1 MVVCRSESG
10 IVGKRLSGCNWDVGW
25 SEGVMDAE
33 ESGKYIEK
41 AKLSCVGGSKLSETN
56 GATEGKTPFIH
67 TG

>member
-1 MVVCRSESG
+1 VA
-10 IVGKRLSGCNWDVGW
+10 KRLSGCNWDVGW

-41 AKLSCVGGSKLSETN
+41 AELSCVGVSKLSKMG
-56 GATEGKTPFIH
+56 GATEGKTLFKY

>member
-10 IVGKRLSGCNWDVGW
+10 IVTKRLSGCNWDVGW

-41 AKLSCVGGSKLSETN
+41 AVLSCVGRSESKTASN
-56 GATEGKTPFIH
+56 
-67 TG
+67 